1 MTPTPCLILGAGLA
15 GLSASVHLRRRG
27 VPHRIVE
34 RNVVVGGHAVTVEEQ
49 GFRFDRTGHLLHLRD
64 LQVAQ
69 DVTEWL
75 GDALLGVQRRSV
87 VWSHGAATRYPF
99 QANLHGLPPAIAAEC
114 LLGYLRARDARRDAE
129 AEATRRGAAIAAP
142 ETFEDLVLL
151 HFGEGIARHFMV
163 PYNEKLWGLHPR
175 ELSAS
180 WTRRFV
186 PIPRLEDVVAGA
198 VGAPAPELGYNAEFV
213 YPRFGIGM
221 LADALAERATVIETG
236 RDVRAVEVARR
247 RVELDGGESVRF
259 ETLVST
265 LPLPALVARIQ
276 DAPDEVRRAA
286 SRLRSTHLWYLD
298 VALHGPCERD
308 WHWCYVP
315 DPAVPFYRVGSY
327 SNFSAAMA
335 PPGAGSLYVELA
347 SRSEPD
353 LATLLPEVGR
363 HLVAMG
369 IVRSAERIR
378 FARVRRIDP
387 AYVVFDRDHAASVA
401 TVHAWL
407 EENGVRSTGR
417 YGAWTYGGMEDAIVQ
432 GRDAAT
438 WAVAR
443 T

>member
-1 MTPTPCLILGAGLA
+1 MTPIPCLVLGAGLA
-15 GLSASVHLRRRG
+15 GLSTSVHLRRRG

-34 RNVVVGGHAVTVEEQ
+34 RGGAAGGHAITVEEQ

-64 LQVAQ
+64 LAVTQ

-87 VWSHGAATRYPF
+87 VWSHGVATRYPF
-99 QANLHGLPPAIAAEC
+99 QANLHGLPPSIAAEC

-129 AEATRRGAAIAAP
+129 ADAARRGEAMPAP
-142 ETFEDLVLL
+142 ETFEDFIHL
-151 HFGEGIARHFMV
+151 HFGDGIARHFMV

-175 ELSAS
+175 ELSTA

-186 PIPRLEDVVAGA
+186 PVPRLEDVVAGA
-198 VGAPAPELGYNAEFV
+198 FGAPAPELGYNTEFV

-221 LADALAERATVIETG
+221 LADALAERATAIEAG
-236 RDVRAVEVARR
+236 RTVRSLDVDGR

-265 LPLPALVARIQ
+265 LPLPTLVALARG
-276 DAPDEVRRAA
+276 APDEVRLAA
-286 SRLRSTHLWYLD
+286 ARLRSTHLWYLD
-298 VALHGPCERD
+298 VALHGPCETD

-315 DPAVPFYRVGSY
+315 APDVPFYRVGSY
-327 SNFSAAMA
+327 SNFSSAMA
-335 PPGAGSLYVELA
+335 PPGAGSLYVELS
-347 SRSEPD
+347 SRAEPH
-353 LATLLPEVGR
+353 LGSLLPEVGR

-369 IVRSAERIR
+369 IVKSVERIR

-387 AYVVFDRDHAASVA
+387 AYVVFDRDHAPAVA
-401 TVHAWL
+401 TVLRWL
-407 EENGVRSTGR
+407 EERGVRSTGR

-432 GRDAAT
+432 GRDAAAWVT
-438 WAVAR
+438 AR